1 MKDRKLKIEKVGLS
15 TVVTTWPENYPEKNQ
30 TFIYN
35 GNFRTSTANGVIFV
49 EAIQPDLNFLMSEL
63 TTLYG
68 ATTPN
73 ELLQRFSELY
83 IFTEGPYPAPGWTEQ
98 ISAHISFIAEE
109 SSSFIQDN
117 RLIGASKIDGMSVA
131 GTMYQPEE
139 IEFNSSTGTINF
151 GVEQGEKIII
161 FYTNPPQNN

>member
-1 MKDRKLKIEKVGLS
+1 MKGRKIKIEKVGLS
-15 TVVTTWPENYPEKNQ
+15 TVVTTWPEGYPERNQ

-35 GNFRTSTANGVIFV
+35 GNFRTSTSNGVIFV

-68 ATTPN
+68 ATTAN
-73 ELLQRFSELY
+73 ELLQKFAELY
-83 IFTEGPYPAPGWTEQ
+83 IFTEGPYPSPGWTEQ
-98 ISAHISFIAEE
+98 LSGHVSYIAPNSSA
-109 SSSFIQDN
+109 FIQSDE
-117 RLIGASKIDGMSVA
+117 LIGALKIDGMSVA

-139 IEFNSSTGTINF
+139 IEFDSATGVINF
-151 GVEQGEKIII
+151 PVEQGEKIII